1 MILFG
6 KTVICGGFLNLKCPD
21 VSTALDGNEEQQE
34 ENKKPIS
41 NPVRLSSAAGVES
54 HFLGLGTSWVVSM
67 SSRT

>member
-54 HFLGLGTSWVVSM
+54 HFLGLGISWVVSM